1 MAVETLVSVEE
12 YLNASYEP
20 DMEYV
25 DGVLVERNVGESWHS
40 WVQRNILVA
49 LSVKYPHVF
58 PFPEFR
64 GRTRATRYRIPDI
77 CVTLS
82 APKTRVLTEA
92 AFIAVEILSPDDRIS
107 RFVDRLKEFEALG
120 TRHIWVVDPE
130 TRELFIFTDGNLL
143 EVKGDVLASDN
154 PRLELTR
161 GEIFKDLDK
170 LA

>member
-12 YLNASYEP
+12 YLNTSYEP
-20 DMEYV
+20 DREYV

-40 WVQRNILVA
+40 WVQRNILLA
-49 LSVKYPHVF
+49 LSVKYPQIF

-64 GRTRATRYRIPDI
+64 GRTRATRYRIPDV

-82 APKTRVLTEA
+82 PPKTRVLTEA
-92 AFIAVEILSPDDRIS
+92 AFIAIEIVSPDDRVS
-107 RFVDRLKEFEALG
+107 RFGERLKEFEALG
-120 TRHIWVVDPE
+120 TPNIWVVDPE
-130 TRELFIFTDGNLL
+130 ARELFVFCDGNLL
-143 EVKGDVLASDN
+143 EVKGDVLATDN